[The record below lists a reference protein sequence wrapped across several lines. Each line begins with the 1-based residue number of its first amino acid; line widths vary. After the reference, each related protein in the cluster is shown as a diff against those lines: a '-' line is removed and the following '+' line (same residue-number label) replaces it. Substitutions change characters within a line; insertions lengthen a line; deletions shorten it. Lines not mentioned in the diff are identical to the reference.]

1 MKKAKMKRPIL
12 GIKKDSIVEL
22 VKDNGSSYICL
33 YDNQHVRIDK
43 RHLEIL
49 KK

>member
-12 GIKKDSIVEL
+12 GIKKDSIVEI
-22 VKDNGSSYICL
+22 VKENDASCICL
-33 YDNQHVRIDK
+33 YENQHVRIDK